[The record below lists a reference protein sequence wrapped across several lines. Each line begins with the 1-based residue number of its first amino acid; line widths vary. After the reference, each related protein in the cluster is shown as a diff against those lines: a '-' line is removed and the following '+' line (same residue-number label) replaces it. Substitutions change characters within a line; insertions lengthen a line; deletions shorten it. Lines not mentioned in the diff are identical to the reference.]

1 MQGVLEETLGGSSIP
16 PGGKPEIDRST
27 GRVDGPVQVGPLAFH
42 PNVSLIH
49 PPGSVGGFQFAAATF
64 IQFRRIALDPSPDS
78 GVVGRQAALGEKFLD
93 VTIGERKSQIP
104 SHRTGDHRGFEV
116 APFEQ

>member
-1 MQGVLEETLGGSSIP
+1 LWKKRLAAAAS
-16 PGGKPEIDRST
+16 
-27 GRVDGPVQVGPLAFH
+27 RVDGSVQVGPLAFH

-49 PPGSVGGFQFAAATF
+49 PPGAIGGLQLLATTL
-64 IQFRRIALDPSPDS
+64 IQFGRIAPDPSPDG
-78 GVVGRQAALGEKFLD
+78 GVVGWQAALGEKFLD